1 MSMEFGEAASKI
13 HMIREG
19 VGRVIVGKEDVV
31 DALLVAFIA
40 EGHVLLEGVS
50 GIGKTLL
57 ARSFAQA
64 IGGKFKRIQMTPDL
78 LPADIVG
85 TNVYNPKDGSFSLR
99 RGPIFANVILADE
112 LNRATPKVQAAFI
125 EAMQERQVTI
135 EGNTLPLERPFMV
148 IATQM
153 PYGTAGTFPLTEVQ
167 MDRFAYRIDV
177 GYPTEDEEVEVVSRI
192 DLIEWLNVDPVMIS
206 DEMIELV
213 ELAKS
218 IYVHERV
225 KRYIVNMVSKVRG
238 SPYVRSGPSP
248 RASIWLFKGSRV
260 RALLEDRE
268 YVIPD
273 DVKALASHVIP
284 HRVQLK
290 PEAEAEEVSVK
301 KLIEETL
308 KETPV
313 PKGLEPK
320 NR

>member
-1 MSMEFGEAASKI
+1 MELSEAASRI
-13 HMIREG
+13 RVIREE

-31 DALLVAFIA
+31 DALLVALIA
-40 EGHVLLEGVS
+40 EGHILLEGVP
-50 GIGKTLL
+50 GIGKTML

-85 TNVYNPKDGSFSLR
+85 TYVFDPKDASFSLR

-112 LNRATPKVQAAFI
+112 LNRATPKVQAAFV

-148 IATQM
+148 IATQI
-153 PYGTAGTFPLTEVQ
+153 PYGAAGTFPLTEVQ
-167 MDRFAYRIDV
+167 IDRFAYRIDV
-177 GYPTEDEEVEVVSRI
+177 DYPTEDEEVDVVSRI
-192 DLIEWLNVDPVMIS
+192 DWIEQLNVDPAMNTEEIV
-206 DEMIELV
+206 DLV

-225 KRYIVNMVSKVRG
+225 KRYIVDIVSKVRG
-238 SPYVRSGPSP
+238 SLHVRTGPSP

-260 RALLEDRE
+260 RALLEGRE
-268 YVIPD
+268 YAVPD
-273 DVKALASHVIP
+273 DVKALASYVIP

-290 PEAEAEEVSVK
+290 PEAEAEEVSAE
-301 KLIEETL
+301 KLIEEAL

-313 PKGLEPK
+313 PKGLEPEK
-320 NR
+320 R

>member
-1 MSMEFGEAASKI
+1 MELSEASNKI
-13 HMIREG
+13 RMIREE
-19 VGRVIVGKEDVV
+19 VSRVIVGKEDVV
-31 DALLVAFIA
+31 DALLVALIA
-40 EGHVLLEGVS
+40 EGHVLLEGVP
-50 GIGKTLL
+50 GIGKTML
-57 ARSFAQA
+57 ARSFARA

-85 TNVYNPKDGSFSLR
+85 TNVFNPKDASFRLR
-99 RGPIFANVILADE
+99 RGPIFANVILTDE

-153 PYGTAGTFPLTEVQ
+153 PYGTAGTFPLAEVHI
-167 MDRFAYRIDV
+167 DRFAYRIDI

-192 DLIEWLNVDPVMIS
+192 DWIEQLNVDPAMNTEEII
-206 DEMIELV
+206 DLV

-225 KRYIVNMVSKVRG
+225 KRYIIDIVSKVRG
-238 SPYVRSGPSP
+238 SPHVRTGPSP

-260 RALLEDRE
+260 KALLEGRE
-268 YVIPD
+268 YAVPD
-273 DVKALASHVIP
+273 DVKALASYVIP
-284 HRVQLK
+284 HRVELK
-290 PEAEAEEVSVK
+290 HEAEAEEFSAER
-301 KLIEETL
+301 LIEEAL

-313 PKGLEPK
+313 PKGLEPEK
-320 NR
+320 R

>member
-1 MSMEFGEAASKI
+1 MELSEASNKI
-13 HMIREG
+13 RMIREE
-19 VGRVIVGKEDVV
+19 VSRVIVGKEDVV
-31 DALLVAFIA
+31 DALLVALIA
-40 EGHVLLEGVS
+40 EGHVLLEGVP
-50 GIGKTLL
+50 GIGKTML
-57 ARSFAQA
+57 ARSFARA

-85 TNVYNPKDGSFSLR
+85 TNVFNPKDASFRLR
-99 RGPIFANVILADE
+99 RGPIFANVILTDE

-135 EGNTLPLERPFMV
+135 EGDTLPLERPFMV

-153 PYGTAGTFPLTEVQ
+153 PYGTAGTFPLAEVHI
-167 MDRFAYRIDV
+167 DRFAYRIDI

-192 DLIEWLNVDPVMIS
+192 DWIEQLNVDPAMNTEEII
-206 DEMIELV
+206 DLV

-225 KRYIVNMVSKVRG
+225 KRYIIDIVSKVRG
-238 SPYVRSGPSP
+238 SPHVRTGPSP

-260 RALLEDRE
+260 KALLEGRE
-268 YVIPD
+268 YAVPD
-273 DVKALASHVIP
+273 DVKALASYVIP

-290 PEAEAEEVSVK
+290 HEAEAEEISAER
-301 KLIEETL
+301 LIEEAL

-313 PKGLEPK
+313 PKGLEPEK
-320 NR
+320 R

>member
-1 MSMEFGEAASKI
+1 MELGEAASRI
-13 HMIREG
+13 RMIREE
-19 VGRVIVGKEDVV
+19 VGRIIVGKEDVV
-31 DALLVAFIA
+31 EALLVALLA
-40 EGHVLLEGVS
+40 EGHVLLEGVP
-50 GIGKTLL
+50 GIGKTML

-78 LPADIVG
+78 LPADIIG
-85 TNVYNPKDGSFSLR
+85 TYVFDPRDASFKLR
-99 RGPIFANVILADE
+99 HGPIFANVILADE

-153 PYGTAGTFPLTEVQ
+153 PYGAAGTFPLTEVQ
-167 MDRFAYRIDV
+167 VDRFAYRIDV
-177 GYPTEDEEVEVVSRI
+177 GYPSEDEEVEVVSRI
-192 DLIEWLNVDPVMIS
+192 DWIEQLNVDPAMNAE
-206 DEMIELV
+206 EMIDLV

-225 KRYIVNMVSKVRG
+225 KRYIVNIVSKVRG
-238 SPYVRSGPSP
+238 SPYARNGPSP

-260 RALLEDRE
+260 RALLEGRE

-273 DVKALASHVIP
+273 DVKALASYVMP
-284 HRVQLK
+284 HRLQLK
-290 PEAEAEEVSVK
+290 PEAEAEDVSADR
-301 KLIEETL
+301 LIEEAL

-313 PKGLEPK
+313 PKGLEPQ

>member
-1 MSMEFGEAASKI
+1 MELSEASNKI
-13 HMIREG
+13 RMIREE
-19 VGRVIVGKEDVV
+19 VSRVIVGKEDVV
-31 DALLVAFIA
+31 DALLVALIA
-40 EGHVLLEGVS
+40 EGHVLLEGVP
-50 GIGKTLL
+50 GIGKTML
-57 ARSFAQA
+57 ARSFARA

-85 TNVYNPKDGSFSLR
+85 TNVFNPKDASFRLR
-99 RGPIFANVILADE
+99 RGPIFANVILTDE

-153 PYGTAGTFPLTEVQ
+153 PYGTAGTFPLAEVHI
-167 MDRFAYRIDV
+167 DRFAYRIDI

-192 DLIEWLNVDPVMIS
+192 DWIEQLNVDPAMNTEEII
-206 DEMIELV
+206 DLV

-225 KRYIVNMVSKVRG
+225 KRYIIDIVSKVRG
-238 SPYVRSGPSP
+238 SPHVRTGPSP

-260 RALLEDRE
+260 KALLEGRE
-268 YVIPD
+268 YAVPD
-273 DVKALASHVIP
+273 DVKALASYVIP

-290 PEAEAEEVSVK
+290 HEAEAEEISAER
-301 KLIEETL
+301 LIEEAL

-313 PKGLEPK
+313 PKGLEPEK
-320 NR
+320 R

>member
-1 MSMEFGEAASKI
+1 MELSEASNKI
-13 HMIREG
+13 RMIREE
-19 VGRVIVGKEDVV
+19 VSRVIVGKEDVV
-31 DALLVAFIA
+31 DALLVALIA
-40 EGHVLLEGVS
+40 EGHVLLEGVP
-50 GIGKTLL
+50 GIGKTML
-57 ARSFAQA
+57 ARSFARA

-85 TNVYNPKDGSFSLR
+85 TNVFNPKDASFRLR
-99 RGPIFANVILADE
+99 RGPIFANVILTDE

-153 PYGTAGTFPLTEVQ
+153 PYGTAGTFPLAEVHI
-167 MDRFAYRIDV
+167 DRFAYRIDI

-192 DLIEWLNVDPVMIS
+192 DWIEQLNVDPAMNTEEII
-206 DEMIELV
+206 DLV

-225 KRYIVNMVSKVRG
+225 KRYIIDIVSKVRG
-238 SPYVRSGPSP
+238 SPHVRSGPSP

-260 RALLEDRE
+260 RALLEGRE
-268 YVIPD
+268 YAVPD
-273 DVKALASHVIP
+273 DVKALASYVIP
-284 HRVQLK
+284 HRVELK
-290 PEAEAEEVSVK
+290 HEAEAEEFSAER
-301 KLIEETL
+301 LIEEAL

-313 PKGLEPK
+313 PKGLEPEK
-320 NR
+320 R